1 MLDWFLNLMES
12 IKSELKG
19 VDNNVRV
26 FRSLINNEIQRYEVQ
41 KNGKNVE
48 MDKMVEYNDRIK
60 CLQSLSLILLTY
72 EYDLDELVSVFD

>member
-1 MLDWFLNLMES
+1 MLDWFLNIMKS

-19 VDNNVRV
+19 VDNNARV
-26 FRSLINNEIQRYEVQ
+26 FRSLINNEIQSYEVQ

-60 CLQSLSLILLTY
+60 CLQSLLLIL
-72 EYDLDELVSVFD
+72 

>member
-1 MLDWFLNLMES
+1 MKS

-19 VDNNVRV
+19 VDNNARV
-26 FRSLINNEIQRYEVQ
+26 FRSLINNEIQSYEVQ

-60 CLQSLSLILLTY
+60 CL
-72 EYDLDELVSVFD
+72 